1 MNLREKAAAETR
13 KKLLKTGQKLI
24 MKSGLSNVSVEDIT
38 NAAGVAK
45 GTFYTYFKRKEDIV
59 CEICREPFADIAKC
73 FRESKEPSIEKKL
86 AVYFNDFMTEVQRY
100 GINICREWLRDVIT
114 PANVTD
120 AKDTQKW
127 QYDTKTLLDMLNF
140 AVKNGADDNQAYYAL
155 KVKLANG
162 LTVLNYHGYWK
173 PDPIGDD
180 MTVRCM
186 RKVADMIRSEK
197 GPVLMCGDLNVVYES
212 PAMRELDFLTDLTH
226 ETNTKQTLMNLK
238 FVKDVACDHIL
249 ISDGLKWSNFEVH
262 KELVSDHAAVSADIE
277 I

>member
-24 MKSGLSNVSVEDIT
+24 MKKGLSNVSVEDIT

-140 AVKNGADDNQAYYAL
+140 AVKNGEL
-155 KVKLANG
+155 KKN
-162 LTVLNYHGYWK
+162 T
-173 PDPIGDD
+173 P
-180 MTVRCM
+180 T
-186 RKVADMIRSEK
+186 E
-197 GPVLMCGDLNVVYES
+197 
-212 PAMRELDFLTDLTH
+212 TLTH
-226 ETNTKQTLMNLK
+226 IIISQMYGMMLCWCMSDEEFNPHDWVQKFCKLQLNNILK
-238 FVKDVACDHIL
+238 PY
-249 ISDGLKWSNFEVH
+249 ISDNK
-262 KELVSDHAAVSADIE
+262 
-277 I
+277 

>member
-1 MNLREKAAAETR
+1 MNLREKAAIETR

-24 MKSGLSNVSVEDIT
+24 MKNGLSNVSVEDIT

-59 CEICREPFADIAKC
+59 CEICREPFADIAKRFC
-73 FRESKEPSIEKKL
+73 ESKEPSIEKKL

-140 AVKNGADDNQAYYAL
+140 AVKNGEL
-155 KVKLANG
+155 KKN
-162 LTVLNYHGYWK
+162 T
-173 PDPIGDD
+173 P
-180 MTVRCM
+180 T
-186 RKVADMIRSEK
+186 E
-197 GPVLMCGDLNVVYES
+197 
-212 PAMRELDFLTDLTH
+212 TLTH
-226 ETNTKQTLMNLK
+226 IIMTQMYGMMLCWCMSDAEFNPLDWTHKFCELQLK
-238 FVKDVACDHIL
+238 NIL
-249 ISDGLKWSNFEVH
+249 KPYIQGK
-262 KELVSDHAAVSADIE
+262 K
-277 I
+277 

>member
-24 MKSGLSNVSVEDIT
+24 MKNGLSNVSVEDIT

-59 CEICREPFADIAKC
+59 FEICREPFADIAKHFC
-73 FRESKEPSIEKKL
+73 DSKEPDLEKKL
-86 AVYFNDFMTEVQRY
+86 AIYFNDFMKEVERY

-140 AVKNGADDNQAYYAL
+140 AVKNGEL
-155 KVKLANG
+155 KKN
-162 LTVLNYHGYWK
+162 T
-173 PDPIGDD
+173 P
-180 MTVRCM
+180 T
-186 RKVADMIRSEK
+186 E
-197 GPVLMCGDLNVVYES
+197 
-212 PAMRELDFLTDLTH
+212 TLTH
-226 ETNTKQTLMNLK
+226 IIMTQMYGMMLCWCM
-238 FVKDVACDHIL
+238 
-249 ISDGLKWSNFEVH
+249 SDGDFDPLDWTQKFCELQLNNILKPYI
-262 KELVSDHAAVSADIE
+262 KEKK
-277 I
+277 